1 MLARGQLAGSD
12 GREPYPQDAVLTD
25 RPVAADA
32 GTEHDLDPELFAA
45 FANESSLIGL
55 PGVDLAAGKLP
66 QPGQSW
72 RLGSLRGKHAI
83 AIDDRRTDDHLP
95 LSLHSRAVCHDR
107 AMPQQPL
114 TDDDVIRALAELDG
128 WTGDTGS
135 LRRSVKAPSF
145 TAGISLVD
153 AVAEVAEA
161 MDHHPDIDIRW
172 TTITFTCSTH
182 SAGGVT
188 ELDVALARRI
198 DELAR
203 G

>member
-1 MLARGQLAGSD
+1 MLARGELAGRD
-12 GREPYPQDAVLTD
+12 RREPDPQHAVLTD
-25 RPVAADA
+25 RPVSTDSRA
-32 GTEHDLDPELFAA
+32 EHDLDPELFMA
-45 FANESSLIGL
+45 FANERSLVGL
-55 PGVDLAAGKLP
+55 PGVDLSAGKLP
-66 QPGQSW
+66 QPGQGG
-72 RLGSLRGKHAI
+72 RLGALRGKHPI
-83 AIDDRRTDDHLP
+83 AIDDDRTHDYLP
-95 LSLHSRAVCHDR
+95 LWFHSGAVCHDR

-114 TDDDVIRALAELDG
+114 TDDEVVRALAELDG
-128 WTGDTGS
+128 WSGDTSS
-135 LRRSVKAPSF
+135 LRRSVKATTF
-145 TAGISLVD
+145 LAGIRLVD

-188 ELDVALARRI
+188 DLDVALARRI